1 MELHLS
7 FGAFGLRATHLQ
19 DVDLTAAP
27 VQLSFHLREI
37 MRALDDSNEA
47 QMQFQFFDPSSQ
59 ISFLQHKSCSPF

>member
-27 VQLSFHLREI
+27 VQLSFHLR
-37 MRALDDSNEA
+37 
-47 QMQFQFFDPSSQ
+47 
-59 ISFLQHKSCSPF
+59 